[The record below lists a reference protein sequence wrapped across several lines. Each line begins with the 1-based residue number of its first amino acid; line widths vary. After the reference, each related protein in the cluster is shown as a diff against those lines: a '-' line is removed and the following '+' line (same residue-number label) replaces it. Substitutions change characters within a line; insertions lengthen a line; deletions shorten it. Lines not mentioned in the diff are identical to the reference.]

1 MFKIA
6 IDGPS
11 GAGKSTLAKNLAKEL
26 GFIYVDTGAMYRTIG
41 LAAYRS
47 NITPEDTKG
56 IEKMLDGITLRIVY
70 ENGSQRELLNGED
83 VTDYIRTP
91 EISTYAS
98 KVSAIPAVRAFLLGV
113 QRDFADNYNVIMD
126 GRDIGT
132 VIMPNADVKI
142 FLVSGEQA
150 RAKRRYEE
158 LIAKGENVT
167 YESVLA
173 DLIARDD
180 RDSSRKTAPAIP
192 AQDAIFV
199 DNSELLPEQT
209 LELVLGIINKVIN
222 KED

>member
-47 NITPEDTKG
+47 NITPEDTAG

-167 YESVLA
+167 YESVLG

-192 AQDAIFV
+192 AEDAIFV

-222 KED
+222 KEN

>member
-11 GAGKSTLAKNLAKEL
+11 GAGKSTLAKNLAKTL
-26 GFIYVDTGAMYRTIG
+26 GFVYVDTGAMYRTVG
-41 LAAYRS
+41 LAAHRAGIS
-47 NITPEDTKG
+47 PEDTAG
-56 IEKMLDGITLRIVY
+56 IEKLLEGITLRIIY
-70 ENGSQRELLNGED
+70 ENNSQREILNGED

-142 FLVSGEQA
+142 FLVSGKEA

-158 LIAKGENVT
+158 LIEKGENVT
-167 YESVLA
+167 YESVLS

-192 AQDAIFV
+192 ADDAIFV

-209 LELVLGIINKVIN
+209 LELVLSIVNKALN

>member
-41 LAAYRS
+41 LAAQRAGIMPDDS
-47 NITPEDTKG
+47 AG
-56 IEKMLDGITLRIVY
+56 IENMLDGITLRIIY

-98 KVSAIPAVRAFLLGV
+98 KVSAIPAVRAFLLGP

-142 FLVSGEQA
+142 FLVSGKEA

-158 LIAKGENVT
+158 LLEKGENVT
-167 YESVLA
+167 YESVLS

-192 AQDAIFV
+192 AEDAVFV

-209 LELVLGIINKVIN
+209 LELVLGIINKAMT

>member
-1 MFKIA
+1 MYKIA

-41 LAAYRS
+41 LAAQRAGIMPDDS
-47 NITPEDTKG
+47 AG
-56 IEKMLDGITLRIVY
+56 IENMLDGITLRIIY

-98 KVSAIPAVRAFLLGV
+98 KVSAIPAVRAFLLGP

-142 FLVSGEQA
+142 FLVSGKEA

-158 LIAKGENVT
+158 LLEKGESVT
-167 YESVLA
+167 YESVLS
-173 DLIARDD
+173 DLIARDE

-192 AQDAIFV
+192 AEDAVFV

-209 LELVLGIINKVIN
+209 LELVLGIINKAIN
-222 KED
+222 KEN

>member
-26 GFIYVDTGAMYRTIG
+26 GFIYVDTGAMYRTVG
-41 LAAYRS
+41 LAAQRAGIMPDDS
-47 NITPEDTKG
+47 AG
-56 IEKMLDGITLRIVY
+56 IENMLGGITLRIIY

-98 KVSAIPAVRAFLLGV
+98 KVSAIPAVRAFLLGP

-142 FLVSGEQA
+142 FLVSGKEA

-158 LIAKGENVT
+158 LLEKGENVT
-167 YESVLA
+167 YESVLS

-192 AQDAIFV
+192 AEDAVFV

-209 LELVLGIINKVIN
+209 LELVLGIINKAMN

>member
-41 LAAYRS
+41 LAAYRN
-47 NITPEDTKG
+47 NIMPDDTEG
-56 IEKMLDGITLRIVY
+56 IEKMLEGITLRIVY
-70 ENGSQRELLNGED
+70 ENGSQRELLCGED

-98 KVSAIPAVRAFLLGV
+98 KVSAIPAVRAFLLGP

-142 FLVSGEQA
+142 FLVSGKEA

-158 LIAKGENVT
+158 LLEKGESVT
-167 YESVLA
+167 YESVLS

-192 AQDAIFV
+192 ADDAVFV

-209 LELVLGIINKVIN
+209 LALVLSIINKAIS
-222 KED
+222 K

>member
-11 GAGKSTLAKNLAKEL
+11 GAGKSTLAKNLAKTL
-26 GFIYVDTGAMYRTIG
+26 GFVYVDTGAMYRTVG
-41 LAAYRS
+41 LAAHRAGIS
-47 NITPEDTKG
+47 PEDTAG
-56 IEKMLDGITLRIVY
+56 IEKLLEGITLRIIY
-70 ENGSQRELLNGED
+70 ENNSQREILNGED

-98 KVSAIPAVRAFLLGV
+98 KVSAIPAVRAFLLGA

-142 FLVSGEQA
+142 FLVSGKEA

-158 LIAKGENVT
+158 LIEKGENVT
-167 YESVLA
+167 YESVLS

-192 AQDAIFV
+192 ADDAIFV

-209 LELVLGIINKVIN
+209 LELVLSIVNKALN

>member
-41 LAAYRS
+41 LAASRR
-47 NITPEDTKG
+47 NITPDDTAG

-150 RAKRRYEE
+150 RAKRRNEE

-167 YESVLA
+167 YESVLS

-222 KED
+222 KEN

>member
-41 LAAYRS
+41 LAAQRAGIMPDDS
-47 NITPEDTKG
+47 AG
-56 IEKMLDGITLRIVY
+56 IENMLGGITLRIIY

-98 KVSAIPAVRAFLLGV
+98 KVSAIPAVRAFLLGP

-142 FLVSGEQA
+142 FLVSGKEA

-158 LIAKGENVT
+158 LLEKGENVT
-167 YESVLA
+167 YESVLS

-192 AQDAIFV
+192 AEDAVFV

-209 LELVLGIINKVIN
+209 LELVLGIINKAMT

>member
-41 LAAYRS
+41 LAAQRAGIMPDDS
-47 NITPEDTKG
+47 AG
-56 IEKMLDGITLRIVY
+56 IENMLGGITLRIIY

-98 KVSAIPAVRAFLLGV
+98 KVSAIPAVRAFLLGP

-142 FLVSGEQA
+142 FLVSGKEA

-158 LIAKGENVT
+158 LLAKGESVT
-167 YESVLA
+167 YESVLS

-192 AQDAIFV
+192 AEDAVFV

-209 LELVLGIINKVIN
+209 LELVLGIINKAMT

>member
-41 LAAYRS
+41 LAAQRAGIMPDDS
-47 NITPEDTKG
+47 AG
-56 IEKMLDGITLRIVY
+56 IENMLDGITLRIIY

-98 KVSAIPAVRAFLLGV
+98 KVSAIPAVRAFLLGP

-142 FLVSGEQA
+142 FLVSGKEA

-158 LIAKGENVT
+158 LLEKGENVT
-167 YESVLA
+167 YESVLS

-192 AQDAIFV
+192 AEDAVFV

-209 LELVLGIINKVIN
+209 LELVLGIINTAMT

>member
-41 LAAYRS
+41 LAARRS
-47 NITPEDTKG
+47 GIMPDDVAG
-56 IEKMLDGITLRIVY
+56 IEKMLETITLRIVY

-83 VTDYIRTP
+83 VTDHIRTP

-98 KVSAIPAVRAFLLGV
+98 KVSAIPAVRAFLLGP
-113 QRDFADNYNVIMD
+113 QRDFANNYNVIMD

-142 FLVSGEQA
+142 FLVSGKEA

-158 LIAKGENVT
+158 LILKGENVT
-167 YESVLA
+167 YESVLC

-192 AQDAIFV
+192 AEDAVFV
-199 DNSELLPEQT
+199 DNSDLLPEQT
-209 LELVLGIINKVIN
+209 LELVLGIINKAIN

>member
-1 MFKIA
+1 MYKIA

-41 LAAYRS
+41 LAAQRAGIMPDDS
-47 NITPEDTKG
+47 AG
-56 IEKMLDGITLRIVY
+56 IENMLDGITLRIIY

-98 KVSAIPAVRAFLLGV
+98 KVSAIPAVRAFLLDP

-142 FLVSGEQA
+142 FLVSGKEA

-158 LIAKGENVT
+158 LLEKGESVT
-167 YESVLA
+167 YESVLS
-173 DLIARDD
+173 DLIARDE

-192 AQDAIFV
+192 AEDAVFV

-209 LELVLGIINKVIN
+209 LELVLGIINKAIN
-222 KED
+222 KEN

>member
-41 LAAYRS
+41 LAAHRS
-47 NITPEDTKG
+47 GIMPDDVAG
-56 IEKMLDGITLRIVY
+56 IEKMLETITLRIVY

-83 VTDYIRTP
+83 VTDHIRTP

-98 KVSAIPAVRAFLLGV
+98 KVSAIPAVRAFLLGP

-142 FLVSGEQA
+142 FLVSGKEA

-158 LIAKGENVT
+158 LVLKGENVT
-167 YESVLA
+167 YESVLC

-192 AQDAIFV
+192 AEDAVFV
-199 DNSELLPEQT
+199 DNSDLLPEQT
-209 LELVLGIINKVIN
+209 LELVLGIINKAIN

>member
-26 GFIYVDTGAMYRTIG
+26 GYIYVDTGAMYRTIG
-41 LAAYRS
+41 LAAHR
-47 NITPEDTKG
+47 NCIMPDDTEG
-56 IEKMLDGITLRIVY
+56 IEKMLEGITLRIIY

-98 KVSAIPAVRAFLLGV
+98 KVSAIPAVRAFLLGP
-113 QRDFADNYNVIMD
+113 QRDFANNYNVIMD

-142 FLVSGEQA
+142 FLVSGKEA

-158 LIAKGENVT
+158 LIEKGENVT
-167 YESVLA
+167 YESVLC
-173 DLIARDD
+173 DLIARDE
-180 RDSSRKTAPAIP
+180 RDSSRKTAPAVP
-192 AQDAIFV
+192 AEDAVFV

-209 LELVLGIINKVIN
+209 LELVLGIINKAIN
-222 KED
+222 K